1 MNISARI
8 RRGDG
13 TLGEKVVISIFV
25 DGDNVIVSQQY
36 HPGDK
41 EWHPMITE
49 DFALSRGAA
58 LGLASKLLK
67 LVDTQ
72 ALPAQD

>member
-8 RRGDG
+8 RRGHS
-13 TLGEKVVISIFV
+13 TFGEKVDISVFV
-25 DGDNVIVSQQY
+25 DGDNVVLRQQ
-36 HPGDK
+36 HHIGDK

-49 DFALSRGAA
+49 DIALSRGAA
-58 LGLASKLLK
+58 LSLASKLLK